1 MGIIIIYLF
10 FHLVSVAAIWFYYI
24 NIHVVYICWKRNAF
38 MFILH
43 NSYSNCLQV
52 LRLHQHF
59 LYRITTF
66 LTFFSFCFWLC
77 TDPWNYWDHQ
87 PAEDPERVH
96 VEFCQRSSGLYQRL
110 AAVPVQRP
118 QGSSICLATRSSGNR
133 GTLSWQIS
141 CCSHCRHSGPI
152 CNVAR
157 ETVSAVDNFKAVV

>member
-1 MGIIIIYLF
+1 M
-10 FHLVSVAAIWFYYI
+10 SVAAIWFYYI
-24 NIHVVYICWKRNAF
+24 NIHVVYIYWKRNAF

-43 NSYSNCLQV
+43 NSYSICLQV
-52 LRLHQHF
+52 LRLRQHF
-59 LYRITTF
+59 LYRIRTF
-66 LTFFSFCFWLC
+66 LFEANFLSLIFPPFFLLFFFDC

>member
-1 MGIIIIYLF
+1 M
-10 FHLVSVAAIWFYYI
+10 SVAEIWFYYI
-24 NIHVVYICWKRNAF
+24 NIHVYIYLKKKNAF

-43 NSYSNCLQV
+43 NSYSVCLQV

-59 LYRITTF
+59 QYRIITF
-66 LTFFSFCFWLC
+66 LFEANFLSLIFPPLFSSFFFWLC

-118 QGSSICLATRSSGNR
+118 QGWSICLTTRSSGNR
-133 GTLSWQIS
+133 GTLSGQIP
-141 CCSHCRHSGPI
+141 CCSHCRHCGPI

-157 ETVSAVDNFKAVV
+157 EKVSAVDHFKAVV